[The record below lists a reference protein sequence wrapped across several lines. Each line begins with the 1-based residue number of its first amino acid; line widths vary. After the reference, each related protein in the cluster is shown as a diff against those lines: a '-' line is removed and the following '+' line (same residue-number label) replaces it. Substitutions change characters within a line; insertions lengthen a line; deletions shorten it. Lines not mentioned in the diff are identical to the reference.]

1 MDPSEV
7 KNVFRFFIP
16 VLYIKLRY
24 VSLSNR
30 YSETVL
36 IDSHVCY
43 NCVEANTLKDREF
56 VVNE

>member
-1 MDPSEV
+1 M
-7 KNVFRFFIP
+7 NVFRFCIP
-16 VLYIKLRY
+16 VLDVKLRY
-24 VSLSNR
+24 VNLWNR